1 MIVTREQLHNAL
13 MIYAE
18 KEIAMKASGVTRFA
32 AYFLISR
39 FYEHPEKT
47 VGAILEHPLVKM
59 ADIENPNGT
68 IKADELYMAARAAME
83 KAVSVTISGITFSV
97 PDIDKIYTI
106 LQGG

>member
-18 KEIAMKASGVTRFA
+18 KEIAMKASGATRFA
-32 AYFLISR
+32 AYFLIAR
-39 FYEHPEKT
+39 LHDHPEKT

-59 ADIENPNGT
+59 ADIESDNGT
-68 IKADELYMAARAAME
+68 IRADELYSAARSAME
-83 KAVSVTISGITFSV
+83 KAVSITISGITFSV
-97 PDIDKIYTI
+97 PDIDKIYSI